1 MKIPA
6 DDPNEGCFFAS
17 FFFQQENH
25 DKKNQFIELETDV
38 MVALTEKML
47 PKKIISSI
55 RLSSNKPTLKKVCI
69 KYTPE
74 D

>member
-1 MKIPA
+1 MFF
-6 DDPNEGCFFAS
+6 CFL
-17 FFFQQENH
+17 FFQQENH